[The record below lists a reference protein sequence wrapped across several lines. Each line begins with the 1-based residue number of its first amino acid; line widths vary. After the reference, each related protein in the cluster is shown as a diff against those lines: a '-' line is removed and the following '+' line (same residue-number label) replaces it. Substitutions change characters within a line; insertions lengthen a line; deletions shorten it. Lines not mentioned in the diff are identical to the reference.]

1 MYNYKCFEE
10 KMFHEDIGEYTSYG
24 IKLDGT
30 DMKID
35 DVSVD
40 KSFVEGI
47 VFKMNK
53 YQAEPVHMADIIE
66 DMLE

>member
-1 MYNYKCFEE
+1 MHNYRCFKE

-24 IKLDGT
+24 IMLDGT

-40 KSFVEGI
+40 KGLVEEI

-53 YQAEPVHMADIIE
+53 YQAEPVHMMDIIE